1 MIDFG
6 CYNFS
11 FRDLPPE
18 VEANIVTGVGR
29 QHKRGRQKVETYH
42 KQKKKAAARMNKQSR
57 KRNRGSDHG

>member
-29 QHKRGRQKVETYH
+29 QHKRGAPESRNLSQA
-42 KQKKKAAARMNKQSR
+42 KKKAAARMKKQSR